1 MPQCYLAASKNLLL
15 IFRYLTIIELFVL
28 QLYKIN
34 NCHYNSLCRLDNSE
48 HVAIARAPSRGLP
61 HFSARTSCLMSS
73 LVARFKLSMADC
85 DYSMSAFY
93 ARLRLLSLRQD
104 VTRRGGRL
112 RKRPVNF
119 SHSVAAQT
127 SVVAWPKMRM
137 MVATLVAVSMSGAVK
152 MST

>member
-1 MPQCYLAASKNLLL
+1 
-15 IFRYLTIIELFVL
+15 
-28 QLYKIN
+28 
-34 NCHYNSLCRLDNSE
+34 
-48 HVAIARAPSRGLP
+48 
-61 HFSARTSCLMSS
+61 
-73 LVARFKLSMADC
+73 
-85 DYSMSAFY
+85 MSAFY